1 VSPLTARRLERAAL
15 LVMAA
20 GVALMLQPAWPGGMR
35 AGFFVVLAG
44 TVAQIVLSK
53 LAEERA

>member
-1 VSPLTARRLERAAL
+1 VSPRAARRLERAAL

-20 GVALMLQPAWPGGMR
+20 GVALMLQAAWPGGMR

-44 TVAQIVLSK
+44 TVAQIVFAK
-53 LAEERA
+53 LAQERA